1 MEQMQ
6 GFPESQPSSSIMDS
20 LRAAR
25 DARMFAGTSNTENI
39 EILME
44 QPLETPWAIL
54 SYTWRNVF
62 RMSQNSTSKTS
73 LCTACK
79 AAAYID
85 IPIIQI
91 DTCFIS
97 GPGVSLRAKSTM
109 SGLEYADY
117 RRAPMCLV
125 YLQDVVYTDG
135 DSNFM
140 EKIQNSSWLNEACA
154 LQELLAS
161 NEITFYSSEAKRL
174 CKKSDILQYLSLWTR
189 IDVDILQDPARMGS
203 ACIAKR
209 MSWAAGRQGR
219 SETDVIHSLK
229 GIFNITALPD
239 RPTPESMFHQLQ
251 FRLMQMYPDDLS
263 IFAWR
268 AQVPINSVTCERL
281 LADSP
286 AEFAFCHRIDL
297 ITPCS
302 RLLRPPL
309 YSKPFKLDVPL
320 YDRRQDG
327 YLLGLECFDAAKPQ
341 AKLGIC
347 VRLEGQSPYYHRANA
362 MQIEEYDG
370 TLQKQSITVLQDG
383 RVGNSEKLV
392 ELTRQRQQQRA
403 DARARRELEFMV
415 TGTSREENS
424 EGGKRKRE
432 YKKGPE

>member
-20 LRAAR
+20 MRAAR
-25 DARMFAGTSNTENI
+25 DARMFASTSNTENI

-44 QPLETPWAIL
+44 QPLETPWAIF

-62 RMSQNSTSKTS
+62 RMSQTPTSKTS

-85 IPIIQI
+85 IPFLQI

-97 GPGVSLRAKSTM
+97 GPGVSLRAKSAM

-140 EKIQNSSWLNEACA
+140 EKIQNSSWLNEAWA

-161 NEITFYSSEAKRL
+161 NEITFYSK
-174 CKKSDILQYLSLWTR
+174 
-189 IDVDILQDPARMGS
+189 
-203 ACIAKR
+203 
-209 MSWAAGRQGR
+209 
-219 SETDVIHSLK
+219 
-229 GIFNITALPD
+229 
-239 RPTPESMFHQLQ
+239 
-251 FRLMQMYPDDLS
+251 
-263 IFAWR
+263 
-268 AQVPINSVTCERL
+268 
-281 LADSP
+281 
-286 AEFAFCHRIDL
+286 FAFCHRIDL

-347 VRLEGQSPYYHRANA
+347 VRLEGQSPYYHWANA

-403 DARARRELEFMV
+403 DARARRELEFME